1 MTTIIDTTPVAT
13 PVTSAERIQSL
24 DVLRGFALLGI
35 LLLNI
40 LGFGLHS
47 AGYFNP
53 LIGIGE
59 TELSRAV
66 NLSVWAT
73 VSVFFEGAM
82 RALFS
87 MLFGAGVVMFTSG
100 DRRPSLHFKRNFWLL
115 LFGIVD
121 AYLLLW
127 NGDILITYA
136 IAGAILFGMRHW
148 SPRKLLITAAIVI
161 VGMSVFYLFYYIGL
175 IQARETGD
183 ALWTEFFA
191 DYSPTAEAYQQELEQ
206 RRSSYAGAFA
216 VNLELKIYMTLFV
229 LPVILIWDAFAMMLI
244 GMALFKMQ
252 VLDASR
258 SMTFYQRM
266 MFGGFALGL
275 SVNLWELAGAV
286 RADFDLLASV
296 PIVSWS
302 YHIDRI
308 GMAMGYLGLIMLL
321 CKSGA
326 FGALQ
331 RRLAAVGRM
340 ALTNYLSHSAICLFL
355 FTGAGLGLVGML
367 ERWELYL
374 VVFGIWAFQLW
385 FSPWWLQRYQFG
397 PMEWLWRRLTYGK
410 QVVAESTA

>member
-1 MTTIIDTTPVAT
+1 MTTIMDAATAAT
-13 PVTSAERIQSL
+13 PVTATERIHSL

-59 TELSRAV
+59 TELSRTV

-73 VSVFFEGAM
+73 VSVLFEGAM

-87 MLFGAGVVMFTSG
+87 MLFGAGVVLFTSG
-100 DRRPSLHFKRNFWLL
+100 GRRPALHFKRNFWLL

-127 NGDILITYA
+127 SGDILITYA
-136 IAGAILFGMRHW
+136 IVGAILFGMRNW
-148 SPRKLLITAAIVI
+148 SPRKLFIAAAIVI
-161 VGMSVFYLFYYIGL
+161 VGMSLFYLFYYLGL
-175 IQARETGD
+175 SRARETGG
-183 ALWTEFFA
+183 ALWLEFFA
-191 DYSPTAEAYQQELEQ
+191 ENSPSAEVYQQELEQ
-206 RRSSYAGAFA
+206 RRSSYAAAFD
-216 VNLELKIYMTLFV
+216 VNLQIKIYMTLFV
-229 LPVILIWDAFAMMLI
+229 LPVILIWDALAMMLI
-244 GMALFKMQ
+244 GMALFKMR

-258 SMTFYQRM
+258 STAFYQGM
-266 MFGGFALGL
+266 MLGGFALGL

-286 RADFDLLASV
+286 RSDFDLLASV
-296 PIVSWS
+296 PIVAWS
-302 YHIDRI
+302 YHFGRI
-308 GMAMGYLGLIMLL
+308 GMAMGYLGLIMLM

-326 FGALQ
+326 FAALR

-340 ALTNYLSHSAICLFL
+340 ALTNYLSHSVICLFL
-355 FTGAGLGLVGML
+355 FTGAGLGLVGVL

-374 VVFGIWAFQLW
+374 VVFAIWAFQLW
-385 FSPWWLQRYQFG
+385 FSPWWLQRYRFG

-410 QVVAESTA
+410 